1 MTQEA
6 ARKAPKREVQFQD
19 EAKARR
25 NRKPGR
31 PANPDGPALAVYVA
45 VTKLRRWLR
54 VVERMNEQPR
64 AARNRNAIRDL
75 ALEIA
80 ERLGPAADPAWKP
93 EQRRN
98 IVRTSRDSVRWEIT
112 GPDGSVTS
120 HPTVKDAAARWGSK
134 PNSLTVMLSRG
145 KGKATKRVYVGGEQG
160 YGVMTCRRVETG
172 TNHAT

>member
-19 EAKARR
+19 EAKATR

-45 VTKLRRWLR
+45 VTKLRRWEAMLTKYLD
-54 VVERMNEQPR
+54 QPR
-64 AARNRNAIRDL
+64 SALARQAVRDVRE
-75 ALEIA
+75 EII
-80 ERLGPAADPAWKP
+80 ERLGPAADPTWKP

-98 IVRTSRDSVRWEIT
+98 IVRTSRDSVHWEIT
-112 GPDGSVTS
+112 SPDGSVTS
-120 HPTVKDAAARWGSK
+120 HPTVKDAAAQWGSK

-145 KGKATKRVYVGGEQG
+145 GGKAKKKVFVGGEQG
-160 YGVMTCRRVETG
+160 YGWMTIRRVENG
-172 TNHAT
+172 